1 MNNDLTNDEKEDLVL
16 GIHDTD
22 ADEMFKA
29 WNEAKAAAT
38 AKELGIELTDAHWQ
52 VIKFI
57 RTHYANVG
65 PARHAREYSEVLNER
80 FAAEGGSRFL
90 YQLFPG
96 GPVNQACAIGGVTT
110 PGDVTNNAFGT
121 SV

>member
-1 MNNDLTNDEKEDLVL
+1 MSTDLTNDEKEDLVL

-22 ADEMFKA
+22 ADELFKS
-29 WNEAKAAAT
+29 WTEAQASAT
-38 AKELGIELTDAHWQ
+38 AKALGIALTDAHWR

-65 PARHAREYSEVLNER
+65 LARHAREYSEVLNER
-80 FAAEGGSRFL
+80 FAEEGGSRYL

-96 GPVNQACAIGGVTT
+96 GPVKQAGMIAGVAT
-110 PGDVTNNAFGT
+110 PGDVSNKAFGT